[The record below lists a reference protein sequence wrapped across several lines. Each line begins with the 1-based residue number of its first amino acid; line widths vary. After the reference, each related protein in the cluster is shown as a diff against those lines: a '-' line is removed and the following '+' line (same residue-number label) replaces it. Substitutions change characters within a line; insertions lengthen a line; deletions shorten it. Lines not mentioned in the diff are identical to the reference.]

1 MEIQFRLN
9 GKQVTKE
16 VAADAILL
24 NVLRDLGC
32 TSVKC
37 GCETTICGLCTV
49 WVDEKPRLSCS
60 ILAASMA
67 GHSVTTLEGVQ
78 EEAAEFGRFLAE
90 EGAEQCGF
98 CAPGFIMSVLAMV
111 RELDNPTLEEMKEY
125 LAGNLCRCTG
135 YMGQLRA
142 IRKYMKAK
150 QLPICNNIEEDG
162 NAYVKKEGGPV

>member
-37 GCETTICGLCTV
+37 GCETTNCGLCTV

-67 GHSVTTLEGVQ
+67 GHSVTTLEG
-78 EEAAEFGRFLAE
+78 AGRSR
-90 EGAEQCGF
+90 G
-98 CAPGFIMSVLAMV
+98 
-111 RELDNPTLEEMKEY
+111 
-125 LAGNLCRCTG
+125 
-135 YMGQLRA
+135 
-142 IRKYMKAK
+142 IRKISGGRGSRTVRILCAGIYHERAG
-150 QLPICNNIEEDG
+150 DG
-162 NAYVKKEGGPV
+162 A

>member
-37 GCETTICGLCTV
+37 GCETTNCGLCTV

-78 EEAAEFGRFLAE
+78 EEAAEFGRWSRTVRILCAGIYHE
-90 EGAEQCGF
+90 RAGDGA
-98 CAPGFIMSVLAMV
+98 
-111 RELDNPTLEEMKEY
+111 
-125 LAGNLCRCTG
+125 
-135 YMGQLRA
+135 
-142 IRKYMKAK
+142 
-150 QLPICNNIEEDG
+150 
-162 NAYVKKEGGPV
+162 